1 MTDTTRI
8 FYLRDGKGFPIATVA
23 TDLLTKSEFDGREAS
38 TPLGVIYGIAV
49 WNPKDKFDK
58 ALSRQI
64 ALGRMN
70 LNGKIIYVRENFKR
84 AVMEHI
90 AERQMLDIVST
101 FKGDL
106 VVFMPNK
113 VRQAAQRWLDEKE
126 QY

>member
-1 MTDTTRI
+1 MTDTASTVRI

-23 TDLLTKSEFDGREAS
+23 TDLLMKSDLGGHETS

-70 LNGKIIYVRENFKR
+70 LNGTIIYVRENFKR

-90 AERQMLDIVST
+90 AERFVLDEAW
-101 FKGDL
+101 GL
-106 VVFMPNK
+106 VRIMPNK